1 LNVVVS
7 LGGSLINPGEPDL
20 KFLREISKLLIKLK
34 NQYKLAVVCG
44 GGKPARTYLQA
55 VRELTKNEFLAD
67 EIAIMATKQ
76 NASLLIAALGN
87 GAYPNVI
94 SSFSHV
100 ANALLSNKIV
110 VMGGTIPG
118 ITTDTDAALLAEKI
132 GAKRLVNLSNVN
144 AVYSSDPKKD
154 KNAKK
159 LSKMSF
165 NELAE
170 LAFKS
175 DKREAGTHFI
185 FDLVACKII
194 ERAKIETHFVYGGDL
209 KEVEKAI
216 KGEKHS
222 GTVIK

>member
-1 LNVVVS
+1 MNVVLSV
-7 LGGSLINPGEPDL
+7 GGSLINPVEPDL
-20 KFLREISKLLIKLK
+20 KFLKELSKLLIKLK
-34 NQYKLAVVCG
+34 SQYRLALVCG

-67 EIAIMATKQ
+67 EIAIMATRQ
-76 NASLLIAALGN
+76 NASLLIAALQN
-87 GAYPNVI
+87 EAYPTVVSN
-94 SSFSHV
+94 FSQA

-132 GAKRLVNLSNVN
+132 GAKRLVNLSNVD
-144 AVYSSDPKKD
+144 AIYSSDPKKD
-154 KNAKK
+154 KHAKK
-159 LSKMSF
+159 LSRLSF
-165 NELAE
+165 EELAE
-170 LAFKS
+170 LAFKY

-194 ERAKIETHFVYGGDL
+194 ERANIETHFVYGRDL

-222 GTVIK
+222 GTVVK